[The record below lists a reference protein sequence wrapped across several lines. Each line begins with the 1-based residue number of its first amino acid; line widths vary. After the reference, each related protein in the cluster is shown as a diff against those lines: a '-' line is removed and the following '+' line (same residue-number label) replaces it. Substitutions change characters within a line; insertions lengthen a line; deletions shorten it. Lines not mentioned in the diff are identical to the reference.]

1 MRAFEWGDAMAMT
14 IGRVLLVACMLAMA
28 SAHAIIVKL
37 TDLNTMAKRSD
48 IVVHGYVG
56 DQSVVNDD
64 MGRLITL
71 TDIEVIDGFYGAKT
85 GEIITMYQ
93 VGGSK
98 NGVIMP
104 MLGGQRYQLGQE
116 VVVFG
121 LKLDNTYV
129 SYGAGQGKLDVIR
142 SGTHEMVVEDLGDV
156 SAMTRD
162 GNGAFNAVRPMPLSF
177 SSKELILQEI
187 QEMTKGRK

>member
-1 MRAFEWGDAMAMT
+1 MT
-14 IGRVLLVACMLAMA
+14 CILCSA
-28 SAHAIIVKL
+28 SVQSIIVKL

-48 IVVHGYVG
+48 IVIHGYVG

-129 SYGAGQGKLDVIR
+129 SYGAGQGKLDVIVD
-142 SGTHEMVVEDLGDV
+142 GVHETVVEDLGDV

-162 GNGAFNAVRPMPLSF
+162 GNGAVNAVRPMPLSF

-187 QEMTKGRK
+187 QEMTKSRR

>member
-1 MRAFEWGDAMAMT
+1 MT
-14 IGRVLLVACMLAMA
+14 CILCSA
-28 SAHAIIVKL
+28 SVQSIIVKL

-48 IVVHGYVG
+48 IVIHGYVG

-129 SYGAGQGKLDVIR
+129 SYGAGQGKLDVIVD
-142 SGTHEMVVEDLGDV
+142 GAQETVVEDLGDV

-162 GNGAFNAVRPMPLSF
+162 GNGAVNAVRPMPLSF

-187 QEMTKGRK
+187 QEMTKSRR